1 MRASEFINES
11 YKAAKP
17 TKRQSYASRGLHKF
31 RDPQGYDRTYEMNRI
46 GMALACT
53 DGEIEPEV
61 DQESWAGRFNTS
73 HPYTDAEHK
82 MLQKAYKAMGSSYID
97 LNGGDL
103 TSEELPSVNNK
114 SPVASRPKDFR
125 KK

>member
-17 TKRQSYASRGLHKF
+17 SKRQHYASKGMHKF
-31 RDPQGYDRTYEMNRI
+31 RDPQGFDRTYEMNRI

-53 DGEIEPEV
+53 DGEIDPDV

-73 HPYTDAEHK
+73 HPYTEAEQK
-82 MLQKAYKAMGSSYID
+82 MLKKAYQAMGSDYID

-103 TSEELPSVNNK
+103 HSDELDSTNSV
-114 SPVASRPKDFR
+114 SPVAKRPKDFR

>member
-11 YKAAKP
+11 YDAARP
-17 TKRQSYASRGLHKF
+17 TRRQHYASRGLHKF

-46 GMALACT
+46 GMALAST
-53 DGEIEPEV
+53 DGEIDPDV

-73 HPYTDAEHK
+73 HPYTDVEHK
-82 MLQKAYKAMGSSYID
+82 MLKKAYQAMGSDYID

-103 TSEELPSVNNK
+103 DSEELTSINTVSPIVSNK
-114 SPVASRPKDFR
+114 RNYR

>member
-1 MRASEFINES
+1 MRANEFINES
-11 YKAAKP
+11 YEAAKP
-17 TKRQSYASRGLHKF
+17 SKRQHYASKGMHKF

-53 DGEIEPEV
+53 DGEIVPDV

-73 HPYTDAEHK
+73 HPYTEVEQK
-82 MLQKAYKAMGSSYID
+82 MLQKAYKAMGSAYQD
-97 LNGGDL
+97 LNHGDL
-103 TSEELPSVNNK
+103 NSDELDSTNNK
-114 SPVASRPKDFR
+114 SPIIANKRNYR

>member
-11 YKAAKP
+11 YNAAKP
-17 TKRQSYASRGLHKF
+17 TKRQHYASKGMHKF

-53 DGEIEPEV
+53 DGEIEPDV

-73 HPYTDAEHK
+73 HPYTDVEQK
-82 MLQKAYKAMGSSYID
+82 MLQKAYKAMGSAYVD
-97 LNGGDL
+97 LNHGDL
-103 TSEELPSVNNK
+103 GSDELDSTNNV
-114 SPVASRPKDFR
+114 SPVIANKRNYR

>member
-1 MRASEFINES
+1 MRSHEFISES

-17 TKRQSYASRGLHKF
+17 SNRQRYASTGMHKF
-31 RDPQGYDRTYEMNRI
+31 RDPQGFDRTYEMNRI

-53 DGEIEPEV
+53 DGEIDPVV
-61 DQESWAGRFNTS
+61 DQESWAGRYNTS
-73 HPYTDAEHK
+73 HPYTEAEQK
-82 MLQKAYKAMGSSYID
+82 MLQKAYKAMGSAYID

-103 TSEELPSVNNK
+103 HSDELDSTNSVSPIVANK
-114 SPVASRPKDFR
+114 RNYR